1 MRSRR
6 LVFVAAA
13 ILCLATAAI
22 AARSTAL
29 RADFLPNLS
38 QNGVGVSDDGNAAY
52 LNGVDGM
59 KVYFGVNNGNANLIT
74 YSTGRKLTFAL
85 DPASPAAVA
94 SGLPTSG
101 PFQAEV
107 DFYGINYYGQF
118 QAMGLNTTAQMKGS
132 LQFKNAGGVTY
143 ELLYQSLAV
152 KRIAQNSWLVTTN
165 ADELGGFPGFTA
177 SDQAELSSF
186 RKRTRLIYGAVN
198 MPMRFTLTLQ

>member
-6 LVFVAAA
+6 LLLVATAV
-13 ILCLATAAI
+13 LCLATAAI

-38 QNGVGVSDDGNAAY
+38 SNGAGVSDDGDPSY
-52 LNGVDGM
+52 LNGVDGV

-74 YSTGRKLTFAL
+74 YSTGRALTFKL
-85 DPASPAAVA
+85 DPASNAAVA
-94 SGLPTSG
+94 SGLPTSA
-101 PFQAEV
+101 PFEAEV

-118 QAMGLNTTAQMKGS
+118 QSMGIDTTAQMKGS
-132 LQFKNAGGVTY
+132 LQFKANNTTY

-152 KRIAQNSWLVTTN
+152 KRVATNSWLVTTN
-165 ADELGGFPGFTA
+165 AAELGGFPGFNA

>member
-6 LVFVAAA
+6 LLLVITAV
-13 ILCLATAAI
+13 LCLATAAI

-38 QNGVGVSDDGNAAY
+38 QTGFGVSDDGSPVY
-52 LNGVDGM
+52 VNGVDGVR
-59 KVYFGVNNGNANLIT
+59 VYFGVNNGNANLVT
-74 YSTGRKLTFAL
+74 YSTGRGLTFRL

-94 SGLPTSG
+94 SGLPTAA
-101 PFQAEV
+101 PFEAEV

-118 QAMGLNTTAQMKGS
+118 QSMGLNTTAQMKGS
-132 LQFKNAGGVTY
+132 LQFKTSNGVTY

-152 KRIAQNSWLVTTN
+152 KRVAANSWLVTTD
-165 ADELGGFPGFTA
+165 AAELGGFPGFTA

-198 MPMRFTLTLQ
+198 MPMRYTLTLQ

>member
-6 LVFVAAA
+6 LLLVITAV
-13 ILCLATAAI
+13 LCLATAAI

-38 QNGVGVSDDGNAAY
+38 QTGFGVSDDGNPAY
-52 LNGVDGM
+52 LNGVDGVR
-59 KVYFGVNNGNANLIT
+59 VYFGVNNGNANLIT
-74 YSTGRKLTFAL
+74 YSTGRALTFRL

-94 SGLPTSG
+94 SGLSTSS
-101 PFQAEV
+101 PFEAEV

-118 QAMGLNTTAQMKGS
+118 QSMGLNTTAQMKGS
-132 LQFKNAGGVTY
+132 LQFKTSNGVTY

-152 KRIAQNSWLVTTN
+152 RRVAQNSWLVTTN
-165 ADELGGFPGFTA
+165 HPELGGDPGFTA